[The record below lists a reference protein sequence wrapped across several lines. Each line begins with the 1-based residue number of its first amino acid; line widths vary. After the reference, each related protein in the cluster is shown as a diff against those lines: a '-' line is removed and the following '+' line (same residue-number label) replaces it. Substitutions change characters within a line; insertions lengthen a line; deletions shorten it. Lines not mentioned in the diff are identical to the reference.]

1 MPDLRLEDGEQ
12 RIFFRAGGEWC
23 YLWTPHTFSA
33 EGETPV
39 VIHHHG
45 ARGYVREGSADWL
58 EEENKISL
66 LRAVM
71 EGGDCAIAGS
81 HACGDHWG
89 NPSAVEADMAL
100 FNALSTV
107 PGLDMGRVGLM
118 GGGLGG
124 ALIWN
129 MVIGPLSGR
138 VKAVAVMQAV
148 ASLEAV
154 IMGRRFKAPCLRA
167 YGLPEETS
175 DGEAIERIRPY
186 DPLSRL
192 RRLTPPAPMPRTAI
206 YHGARD
212 HNIPPEDHAIPLW
225 NALKGLG
232 GEAALELFPEVEHN
246 VYTLGKPLEDRL
258 RGFFRSS
265 L

>member
-1 MPDLRLEDGEQ
+1 MELKLGDGEQ
-12 RIFFRAGGEWC
+12 RVFFRAGGEWC
-23 YLWTPHTFSA
+23 YLWTPESFSV
-33 EGETPV
+33 EGRTPV

-58 EEENKISL
+58 EEENKVSI

-71 EGGDCAIAGS
+71 DGGGCAIAGS

-89 NPSAVEADMAL
+89 NPAAVEADRAL
-100 FNALSTV
+100 FDTLSRI

-124 ALIWN
+124 ILIWN
-129 MVIGPLSGR
+129 MVLGPLSGR

-148 ASLEAV
+148 ASLESV
-154 IMGRRFKAPCLRA
+154 IVRRRFKAPCLRA
-167 YGLPEETS
+167 YGLPEDTP
-175 DGEAIERIRPY
+175 DGEAIERLRPH
-186 DPLSRL
+186 DPLPRL
-192 RRLTPPAPMPRTAI
+192 KGVDPHIHLPKTAI

-212 HNIPPEDHAIPLW
+212 PNIPPEDHAIPLYK
-225 NALKGLG
+225 ALRDIG
-232 GEAALELFPEVEHN
+232 GEATLELFPDVEHN
-246 VYTLGKPLEDRL
+246 VYMMGKAIEDRL
-258 RGFFRSS
+258 REFFRSS